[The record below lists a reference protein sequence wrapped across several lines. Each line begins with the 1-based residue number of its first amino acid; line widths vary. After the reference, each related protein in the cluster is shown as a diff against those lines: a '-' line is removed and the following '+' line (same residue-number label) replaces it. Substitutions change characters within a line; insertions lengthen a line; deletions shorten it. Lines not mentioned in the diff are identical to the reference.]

1 MRRRIRVGALV
12 QVNVR
17 ATEFLSKRFPEADLV
32 RRLGGH
38 YSTTRALLAAWLQR
52 NEFRADRGI

>member
-1 MRRRIRVGALV
+1 VRRRIRVGVL
-12 QVNVR
+12 VNVR
-17 ATEFLSKRFPEADLV
+17 ATEFLSKRLPEANLV